1 MSHEVSIIVIIAATL
16 LLVAAVCGVLF
27 FGVTQSKDIADKGYT
42 AINDAANLTDVI
54 LSVERKGSM
63 PAAAAYTIL
72 KEHPELIV
80 RLNCHICGTASTGV
94 NIGDCIKNHMRGR
107 VNLTLTEE
115 ESGGTY
121 IAVLT
126 GG

>member
-1 MSHEVSIIVIIAATL
+1 MIAAAL
-16 LLVAAVCGVLF
+16 LLLAAVCGIIF

-42 AINDAANLTDVI
+42 AIADTVNLTDVI
-54 LSVERKGSM
+54 LSVQRKGNM
-63 PAAAAYTIL
+63 PAAACYAIL

-80 RLNCHICGTASTGV
+80 RLNCHVCGTTSAGLETA
-94 NIGDCIKNHMRGR
+94 DCMKGHMRGR

-121 IAVLT
+121 TAAVT